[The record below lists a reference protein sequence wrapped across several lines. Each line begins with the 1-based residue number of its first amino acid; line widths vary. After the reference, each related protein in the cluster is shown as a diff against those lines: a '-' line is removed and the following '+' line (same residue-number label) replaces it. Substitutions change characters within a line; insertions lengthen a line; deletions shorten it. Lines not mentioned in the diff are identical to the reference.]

1 MFSEKFACKYCDFSV
16 PELEPRLFS
25 FNSPL
30 GACPACN
37 GLGHKLEISEELI
50 IDKDKSINDGC
61 ILPYK
66 NADSNNLYVTSIEIV
81 CKHFNIDLDTPYK
94 DLPENQKQIILY
106 GSDEVIYFK
115 QVANSGRVHE
125 KHDVFEGVI
134 NHFNRRYRETNSE
147 WIRTWLE
154 NYMVESV
161 CPVCHGD
168 RLNDLALCVRID
180 KYNISEL
187 MNMSIKDL
195 YHFITNLKLDPEK
208 TKIAS
213 LAIKEITDRLKFLLD
228 VGLEYLSLSRGAST
242 LSGGEAQRIRLATQI
257 GSQLSGVLYVLDE
270 PSIGLHQKD
279 NERLIK
285 SLQKMRDL
293 GNTLIVVEHDE
304 ETMMASDH
312 LIDIGPYAGVH
323 GGTVVAQG
331 TPEEVKNNPNS
342 ITGRFLSKKE
352 IIERN
357 KTIRPGN
364 NKFIKIIG
372 CEENNLK
379 NIDVTLPLGKI
390 ICVTG
395 VSGSG
400 KSTLVNQILFN
411 AAYKKLYKSKVIP
424 GKHKSIE
431 GLENIEKVID
441 ISQSPIG
448 RTPRSNPA
456 TYTGIFDDIR
466 DIFAKT
472 NEAKLRGYDKGRFSF
487 NVKGGRCESCWGD
500 GVKRISMH
508 FLPDVY
514 VPCEVCKGKRYN
526 RETLDIH
533 YKGKN
538 ISDVL
543 DMTVEEALEFFENH
557 KKLKNKIQ
565 TMYDVGLGYI
575 KLGQSATTL
584 SGGEA
589 QRVKLASELNRPIT
603 DKTLYILDEPTTGLH
618 QYDIK
623 KLMAVLNRICDLGA
637 TIIIIEHNID
647 VIKCADHIIDL
658 GPDGGDNGGTI
669 VFEGTVD
676 EIINCKNSYTGQ
688 FIKKTLDEENK

>member
-1 MFSEKFACKYCDFSV
+1 
-16 PELEPRLFS
+16 
-25 FNSPL
+25 
-30 GACPACN
+30 
-37 GLGHKLEISEELI
+37 
-50 IDKDKSINDGC
+50 
-61 ILPYK
+61 
-66 NADSNNLYVTSIEIV
+66 
-81 CKHFNIDLDTPYK
+81 
-94 DLPENQKQIILY
+94 
-106 GSDEVIYFK
+106 
-115 QVANSGRVHE
+115 
-125 KHDVFEGVI
+125 
-134 NHFNRRYRETNSE
+134 
-147 WIRTWLE
+147 
-154 NYMVESV
+154 
-161 CPVCHGD
+161 
-168 RLNDLALCVRID
+168 
-180 KYNISEL
+180 
-187 MNMSIKDL
+187 
-195 YHFITNLKLDPEK
+195 
-208 TKIAS
+208 
-213 LAIKEITDRLKFLLD
+213 
-228 VGLEYLSLSRGAST
+228 
-242 LSGGEAQRIRLATQI
+242 
-257 GSQLSGVLYVLDE
+257 
-270 PSIGLHQKD
+270 
-279 NERLIK
+279 
-285 SLQKMRDL
+285 MRDL

-304 ETMMASDH
+304 ETTMASDH

-688 FIKKTLDEENK
+688 FIKKALDEENNK